1 MEPRKLYRSQTDSVI
16 AGVCGGLAEYFDID
30 PVLVRVIFVLL
41 LLFGGGGL
49 LVYVILWIVTPK
61 KPLIFDHSGFTSY
74 KKENSDASPQAE
86 DVEGQNDT
94 MQEARVYKY
103 RGSMIGGMILL
114 TLGVLFLVD
123 ELVPYLDFGKLW
135 PVILIVIGIIL
146 IANTISRN
154 KK

>member
-41 LLFGGGGL
+41 LIFGGGGF

-61 KPLIFDHSGFTSY
+61 KPLIFDHSGFSTY
-74 KKENSDASPQAE
+74 QKENTGPSAE
-86 DVEGQNDT
+86 DIQDSTNET
-94 MQEARVYKY
+94 MSDPKVYKY
-103 RGSMIGGMILL
+103 RGSLIGGMILL
-114 TLGVLFLVD
+114 TLGVLFLMD
-123 ELVPYLDFGKLW
+123 ELIPYLDFGKLW
-135 PVILIVIGIIL
+135 PVILIVVGIIL